1 MATILWA
8 HTVPLYSI
16 QLSALLALRQDRPLS
31 VSNFL
36 EMSQKMTKKV
46 QPHTS
51 IDKSRMNQM
60 INHREIE
67 NKTKHSDSSWKK
79 VGYKGEDSLT
89 NDSIQ

>member
-1 MATILWA
+1 MVLYGCFAPVYSYMTSTWPAGAGMVMATILWA

-67 NKTKHSDSSWKK
+67 
-79 VGYKGEDSLT
+79 
-89 NDSIQ
+89 